1 MIRILRL
8 VVIGFV
14 VASVVWFM
22 FSRPESA
29 AAAVRAVIGVAAG
42 AVDAGARF
50 LEGVTR
56 G

>member
-8 VVIGFV
+8 VLIGFGLAV
-14 VASVVWFM
+14 LVWFM

-50 LEGVTR
+50 LDGVTR